1 MKNSTFNQLL
11 HRSIPGGSHTYSK
24 GDDQFPDNA
33 PRGIKKGKGA
43 WVWDIEDNKYL
54 DCSMGL
60 GSVTLGHAFKP
71 IVNKVVEEMER
82 GINFQRPS
90 YIELEAAEKFLSLF
104 DEDYMIKFSKNGSNS
119 TTAAIKLARAYTGK
133 NKIAFPEDHPF
144 FSFDDWFI
152 ISKECNKGI
161 PKVYDSLSIK
171 FKSCDINSFKEL
183 ILKEKDQLACIIME
197 PQKFSCGN
205 CNCFLSPYEYM
216 KEVIKI
222 CNENNI
228 VFILDEMVSGFKIEL
243 PGAVKKYDLKP
254 DLITYGKGIANG
266 FSCSALVG
274 KRKIMNLGSIL
285 TIGAEKVF
293 LTSTTH
299 GGETHSLRA
308 LISTIDFYTENNVVE
323 RINEK
328 GNRIINFSRTLIA
341 KYNLQKLITVSNTTW
356 TPIWF
361 FNNYKSHHSLKLKTI
376 FLKEMIANKILFQGA
391 IVPSFSHG
399 DLEIEYFLNGFEK
412 SLHAFSE
419 MVKRDHFEIDENEV
433 IKPVFR
439 KHV

>member
-1 MKNSTFNQLL
+1 MNKNKFSDLM
-11 HRSIPGGSHTYSK
+11 HHYIPGGCHTYSK

-33 PRGIKKGKGA
+33 PKGIIKGKGA

-71 IVNKVVEEMER
+71 IINKVVEEMEN

-104 DEDYMIKFSKNGSNS
+104 EEDYMIKFSKNGSNS
-119 TTAAIKLARAYTGK
+119 TTAAIKLARAFTGK

-152 ISKECNKGI
+152 SSKKCNKGI
-161 PKVYDSLSIK
+161 PKVFEHLSVT
-171 FKSCDINSFKEL
+171 FKSCEIKSVKNM

-197 PQKFSCGN
+197 PQKFSCGS
-205 CNCFLSPYEYM
+205 CSCSSSPYDYI
-216 KEVIKI
+216 KEVIKL

-228 VFILDEMVSGFKIEL
+228 VFILDEMVSGFKIDL

-254 DLITYGKGIANG
+254 DIITYGKGIANG
-266 FSCSALVG
+266 FSCSVLVG
-274 KRKIMNLGSIL
+274 KREIMNLGSIL
-285 TIGAEKVF
+285 AKGSEKVF

-308 LISTIDFYTENNVVE
+308 LISTIDFYKENNV
-323 RINEK
+323 IEK
-328 GNRIINFSRTLIA
+328 LNTKGKYIINCSESLIV
-341 KYNLQKLITVSNTTW
+341 KYNLQNLISVSNTTW

-361 FNNYKSHHSLKLKTI
+361 FNDYKNHQSLKMKTI
-376 FLKEMIANKILFQGA
+376 FLREMIANKILFQGA
-391 IVPSFSHG
+391 LVPSFSHN
-399 DLEIEYFLNGFEK
+399 DLELDFFLNGFEK
-412 SLHAFSE
+412 SLAVFSE
-419 MVKRDHFEIDENEV
+419 MVKNDSLNMIESKV

-439 KHV
+439 QYV

>member
-1 MKNSTFNQLL
+1 MKKSTFSELL
-11 HRSIPGGSHTYSK
+11 HHYIPGGSHTYSK

-60 GSVTLGHAFKP
+60 GSVTLGHAFNP
-71 IVNKVVEEMER
+71 ILNTVFKEMKN
-82 GINFQRPS
+82 GVNFQRPS

-104 DEDYMIKFSKNGSNS
+104 EEDYMIKFSKNGSNS
-119 TTAAIKLARAYTGK
+119 TTAAIKLARAFTGK
-133 NKIAFPEDHPF
+133 NKVAFPKDHPF

-161 PKVYDSLSIK
+161 PKVFEPLSIT
-171 FKSCDINSFKEL
+171 FKSCDINSVKEM
-183 ILKEKDQLACIIME
+183 ILKEKHELACIIME

-205 CNCFLSPYEYM
+205 CNCNLSPYDYI
-216 KEVIKI
+216 KEVINL

-228 VFILDEMVSGFKIEL
+228 VFILDEMVSGFKIDL
-243 PGAVKKYDLKP
+243 PGSVKKYNLKP

-274 KRKIMNLGSIL
+274 RREIMNLGSIL
-285 TIGAEKVF
+285 TKGSEKVF

-308 LISTIDFYTENNVVE
+308 LISTIDFYSENNVIDK
-323 RINEK
+323 INEK
-328 GNRIINFSRTLIA
+328 GEYIINYSKSLIA
-341 KYNLQKLITVSNTTW
+341 KYNLEELISVSNTTW

-361 FNNYKSHHSLKLKTI
+361 FNDYKNHSSLKLKTI

-391 IVPSFSHG
+391 IVPSFSHN
-399 DLEIEYFLNGFEK
+399 DLEIKYFLNGFEK
-412 SLHAFSE
+412 SLRVFSE
-419 MVKRDHFEIDENEV
+419 LVKNDFLDINENEV

-439 KHV
+439 KYV

>member
-1 MKNSTFNQLL
+1 
-11 HRSIPGGSHTYSK
+11 
-24 GDDQFPDNA
+24 
-33 PRGIKKGKGA
+33 
-43 WVWDIEDNKYL
+43 
-54 DCSMGL
+54 
-60 GSVTLGHAFKP
+60 
-71 IVNKVVEEMER
+71 
-82 GINFQRPS
+82 
-90 YIELEAAEKFLSLF
+90 
-104 DEDYMIKFSKNGSNS
+104 
-119 TTAAIKLARAYTGK
+119 
-133 NKIAFPEDHPF
+133 
-144 FSFDDWFI
+144 
-152 ISKECNKGI
+152 
-161 PKVYDSLSIK
+161 
-171 FKSCDINSFKEL
+171 
-183 ILKEKDQLACIIME
+183 ME

-205 CNCFLSPYEYM
+205 CNCSLSPFEYV
-216 KEVIKI
+216 KKVIKI

-266 FSCSALVG
+266 FSCSSLVG
-274 KRKIMNLGSIL
+274 KREIMNLGSIL

-308 LISTIDFYTENNVVE
+308 LISTIDFYTENNVIE
-323 RINEK
+323 KINEK
-328 GNRIINFSRTLIA
+328 GNRIINSSRTLIA

-361 FNNYKSHHSLKLKTI
+361 FNNYKSHHSLKLKTV
-376 FLKEMIANKILFQGA
+376 FLKEMISNKILFQGA

-399 DLEIEYFLNGFEK
+399 DSEIEYFLNGFEK
-412 SLHAFSE
+412 SLHTFSE

-439 KHV
+439 KYV